1 MPGALRRAVAAG
13 AALALASACGAPTRS
28 DEAAAPGPVVVTVR
42 DPQRMLQQHEAALR
56 SLTLTAAAR
65 VAAALP
71 VQGVALAILPDARR
85 AIQGYGIGGYTS
97 GPGSVEL
104 VVDPAFPGLAGVLPD
119 RVPIL
124 VAHELHH
131 TVRWRGPGYGRTLLE
146 ALISEGL
153 ADRFA
158 VELLG
163 VPPQPWSEL
172 VLRGRR
178 DAAALGRLHAGL
190 QAGGGV
196 HRAQPRLVRRR
207 ARAHPRRRLPSGVTA
222 RAHEVVAAGA
232 APPSA
237 GARGRLTPASSR
249 PPSGPAG

>member
-1 MPGALRRAVAAG
+1 
-13 AALALASACGAPTRS
+13 
-28 DEAAAPGPVVVTVR
+28 
-42 DPQRMLQQHEAALR
+42 MLQQHEAALR

-85 AIQGYGIGGYTS
+85 AIAGYGIGGYTS

-163 VPPQPWSEL
+163 VPPQPWSDAFPRERGEL
-172 VLRGRR
+172 LLALARPELEAPSYDHSRWFFVG
-178 DAAALGRLHAGL
+178 DATLPRWAGYTLGYRLVEAYIARNPGSSAAGL
-190 QAGGGV
+190 V
-196 HRAQPRLVRRR
+196 HTP
-207 ARAHPRRRLPSGVTA
+207 
-222 RAHEVVAAGA
+222 AGA
-232 APPSA
+232 F
-237 GARGRLTPASSR
+237 R
-249 PPSGPAG
+249 PE